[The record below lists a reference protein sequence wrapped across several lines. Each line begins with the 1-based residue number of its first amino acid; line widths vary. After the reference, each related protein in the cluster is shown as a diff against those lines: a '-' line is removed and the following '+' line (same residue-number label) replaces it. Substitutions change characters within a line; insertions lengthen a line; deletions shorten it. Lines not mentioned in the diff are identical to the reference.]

1 MQSLAA
7 SKDTTSHAS
16 KPFFGARA
24 TPAPSFFAPLV
35 QAKCATCDEDEQLQ
49 RQAEPDAVQHVPGED
64 EIPRLQ
70 AKCAACDREPLKL
83 QPKLTIGAPGDR
95 FEQEADHMADTV
107 MRAPDPQATRLQP
120 SFVRPLDI
128 QRESTESCSISEEPK
143 EPDEVEEAHE
153 DIDPDDEKETPVSPK
168 RDPGDVS
175 PPDDMEN
182 RLDSSRGGGHTLSG
196 PPRDFMET
204 RFGYDF
210 SGVRIH
216 TGATSEHL
224 NRGVRSLAFTS
235 GNDIYFGAGQ
245 YRPDTDSGKH
255 LLAHELTHV
264 VQQSGAGGGVVRE
277 KSDPRVIARRED
289 KPYYSGGAWTSGT
302 ATHGVIERLLR
313 DHDDQLV
320 TEAAIP
326 GADRFIPK
334 LNLIGVADLY
344 KSSPAHTVTGVKAY
358 KDADTDDRFVNMN
371 NTDSRGTQPAV
382 DSFPARST
390 KKTAGGRSWIGD
402 FPEKVWI
409 GEIKPFSFGK
419 LRAGINQ
426 LNSYSHGYK
435 DFVRQ
440 ANKVNGGQTRASIE
454 VERLPLKIPAYLDF
468 DNWASQQ
475 KTPSKSV
482 SADKKT
488 RLWVASAGS
497 GVYLY
502 AALSADADVAPPQ
515 AYFDHLA
522 ELRKAVVGPLSE
534 PAKKTTRMKF
544 ISPSTKLAIS
554 STSTGGGPARR
565 VQRDTAERGPTYWS
579 DRARDWEKVRFEW
592 GTRFRSY
599 AGTGLKSQRSKVRF
613 EKALGRHGR
622 ALKPVEKKEVKEY
635 KSLMFWSGRAGK
647 FLGKV
652 RFLLGSAWDKALAIF
667 EKMKAKMGGIR
678 TKIAGIKEGGMVKV
692 GWANRLIQVVVA
704 VCKAVFSSFVSESF
718 NFFADCFHSAMDKV
732 VEKFQAEI
740 DEKFGE
746 QICRAR
752 KLFEESKQEL
762 ETQWGDVIR
771 QIEAVVEAIQN
782 VKRWM
787 DIATT
792 AVDLIRIGVQIISC
806 MSPPALGCLWGLVA
820 QLGIGA
826 MVGLVVGTQWFND
839 NIITPNVR
847 SLLREYIAPHY
858 QNLIN
863 RVLGDGLKEYHC
875 HVADDAIP
883 AMNFE
888 AKGGLPTG
896 SSALRSHRD
905 AWESENEPEILKD
918 LGQVFDKPG
927 GKKIS
932 KEEFLEL
939 AKKIQNSKLTK
950 DQLKELIER
959 SRDPASGKLKIDEA
973 MKNAAKDEMP
983 AATPPKAR
991 KIDYPKARQQNVT
1004 YQKMRG
1010 WDPVTFVKQPGIK
1023 VDSDEFA
1030 NAVYDMQESL
1040 NVKADGILGDD
1051 TLVAFYDRNKKKPDL
1066 HYKEATQAIE
1076 DKKAAALERAARD
1089 KAAQDKIT
1097 ADKAAADAKAKGPQ
1111 IAATPTLP
1119 AYVKVVSAHSVT
1131 ATSKDDH
1138 IPQDAHVNVYVVNVA
1153 SYVTAA
1159 ADGDVVKPVPQF
1171 IELDVWVNKK
1181 HMYRV
1186 TNVAVSRFYISK
1198 VFGGFCYWTL
1208 WLDMTDG
1215 ITLDTGSGLLTLHAS
1230 NWCWKT
1236 Q

>member
-1 MQSLAA
+1 M
-7 SKDTTSHAS
+7 
-16 KPFFGARA
+16 
-24 TPAPSFFAPLV
+24 
-35 QAKCATCDEDEQLQ
+35 
-49 RQAEPDAVQHVPGED
+49 QHVTGED

-70 AKCAACDREPLKL
+70 AKCAGCDQEPPKL
-83 QPKLTIGAPGDR
+83 QTKLTIGAPGDR

-107 MRAPDPQATRLQP
+107 MRSPDPRATPLQP
-120 SFVRPLDI
+120 SSVRPLEI

-143 EPDEVEEAHE
+143 EPDEVDEAQE
-153 DIDPDDEKETPVSPK
+153 DVDPDDDKETPVSPK
-168 RDPGDVS
+168 RNSGDVS

-182 RLDSSRGGGHTLSG
+182 RLDSSRGSGRALSG
-196 PPRDFMET
+196 NTRDFMET
-204 RFGYDF
+204 RFGHDF

-216 TGATSEHL
+216 NGATSEHM
-224 NRGVRSLAFTS
+224 NRDVRSLAFTS
-235 GNDIYFGAGQ
+235 GNDVYFGAGQ
-245 YRPDTDSGKH
+245 YRPDTDSGKR

-264 VQQSGAGGGVVRE
+264 VQQSGAGASRGVVRE
-277 KSDPRVIARRED
+277 KSNPKAIARRED

-390 KKTAGGRSWIGD
+390 TTKKTAGGRSWIGD

-409 GEIKPFSFGK
+409 GEIKPFAFGK

-426 LNSYSHGYK
+426 LNSYSHGYQ

-454 VERLPLKIPAYLDF
+454 VDRLPLKIPAYLDF

-475 KTPSKSV
+475 KTPSKST

-488 RLWVASAGS
+488 RLWVANAGS

-502 AALSADADVAPPQ
+502 AALPADADVTPPQ

-534 PAKKTTRMKF
+534 PAKKTARMKF
-544 ISPSTKLAIS
+544 ISPSTKLAI
-554 STSTGGGPARR
+554 TSAGGGSGAERR
-565 VQRDTAERGPTYWS
+565 VQRDTSERGPNYWS
-579 DRARDWEKVRFEW
+579 DRAGNWEKVRFDW

-667 EKMKAKMGGIR
+667 EKMKAKMGDMR
-678 TKIAGIKEGGMVKV
+678 KKVAGIKEEGMVKV
-692 GWANRLIQVVVA
+692 GWANRLIQVIVA
-704 VCKAVFSSFVSESF
+704 VCKAVFSSFISESF
-718 NFFADCFHSAMDKV
+718 NFFADCFHAAMDKV
-732 VEKFQAEI
+732 VEKFQAEL

-752 KLFEESKQEL
+752 RLFEQSKQEL

-771 QIEAVVEAIQN
+771 QIEAVISAIQD

-792 AVDLIRIGVQIISC
+792 AVSLIRIGVQIISC

-896 SSALRSHRD
+896 SAELRSHRD
-905 AWESENEPEILKD
+905 AWESDNEPQILKD
-918 LGQVFDKPG
+918 LGQVFEKPD

-939 AKKIQNSKLTK
+939 AKKIQDSKLTK

-959 SRDPASGKLKIDEA
+959 SRSPTSGKLKLDEA
-973 MKNAAKDEMP
+973 RKNAAKDE
-983 AATPPKAR
+983 TPPVAPPRTR
-991 KIDYPKARQQNVT
+991 KIDYPKAREQNVT

-1010 WDPVTFVKQPGIK
+1010 WDPVTFVAQPGINA
-1023 VDSDEFA
+1023 DSDEFA
-1030 NAVYDMQESL
+1030 NAVYDMQASL
-1040 NVKADGILGDD
+1040 SVKADGILGDE
-1051 TLVAFYDRNKKKPDL
+1051 TLVAFYDKNKKKPDL
-1066 HYKEATQAIE
+1066 HYKEAT
-1076 DKKAAALERAARD
+1076 KAVEEKRAAELERAARD
-1089 KAAQDKIT
+1089 
-1097 ADKAAADAKAKGPQ
+1097 AAARGKTATDSKAKVQPL
-1111 IAATPTLP
+1111 AAVPTLP
-1119 AYVKVVSAHSVT
+1119 AYVRVVSAHSV
-1131 ATSKDDH
+1131 AAASKDDH
-1138 IPQDAHVNVYVVNVA
+1138 IPQGAHINVYVVNVA

-1159 ADGDVVKPVPQF
+1159 PDGDVVKPAPQF
-1171 IELDVWVNKK
+1171 IQLDVWVDKK
-1181 HMYRV
+1181 HMYRL
-1186 TNVAVSRFYISK
+1186 TNVAVSRLYISE
-1198 VFGGFCYWTL
+1198 VFGAGFCTWTL
-1208 WLDMTDG
+1208 WLEMTDG
-1215 ITLDTGSGLLTLHAS
+1215 FTLDTGSGLLTLHAA
-1230 NWCWKT
+1230 NWCWKP
-1236 Q
+1236 